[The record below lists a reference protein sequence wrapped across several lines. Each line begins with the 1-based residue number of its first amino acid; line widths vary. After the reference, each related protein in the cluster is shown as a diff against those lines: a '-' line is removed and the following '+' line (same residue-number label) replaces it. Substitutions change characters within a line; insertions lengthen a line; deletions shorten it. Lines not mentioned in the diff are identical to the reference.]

1 MSRWISERIRDAYY
15 REARRRGYRSR
26 AVFKLMEMDEKF
38 GIFREGQAVLD
49 LGAAPGSWSQYA
61 RERVGEGGLVVAVD
75 RSRMEPIRGVVFLR
89 IDVFDD
95 EVFDAIQ
102 RALGNRIGF
111 DVILSDMSPN
121 ISGHSSLDH
130 ARSLEILDRVLQ
142 IAEKYLLPNGKVI
155 CKIFQGEMIKDRIKK
170 LKKRFRVV
178 KLTKPKA
185 SRKDSA
191 ELYLVLIGFKKSSF
205 SRFRT
210 FK

>member
-38 GIFREGQAVLD
+38 GIFQEGQAVLD

-95 EVFDAIQ
+95 EVFDAVQ
-102 RALGNRIGF
+102 GAPLPGPRQVLGDPREGPP
-111 DVILSDMSPN
+111 DLREVPPTRWGHGVQGV
-121 ISGHSSLDH
+121 SGGH
-130 ARSLEILDRVLQ
+130 AGGLEAEAEGVLQ
-142 IAEKYLLPNGKVI
+142 VRQADQAGCLPQV
-155 CKIFQGEMIKDRIKK
+155 
-170 LKKRFRVV
+170 
-178 KLTKPKA
+178 
-185 SRKDSA
+185 
-191 ELYLVLIGFKKSSF
+191 
-205 SRFRT
+205 
-210 FK
+210 

>member
-75 RSRMEPIRGVVFLR
+75 RSRMEPIKGVVFLR

-95 EVFDAIQ
+95 EVFDAVQ
-102 RALGNRIGF
+102 GALGNRIGF
-111 DVILSDMSPN
+111 DVVLSDMAPN
-121 ISGHSSLDH
+121 VSGHPSLDH
-130 ARSLEILDRVLQ
+130 ARSLEILERVLQ
-142 IAEKYLLPNGKVI
+142 ISERFLLPGGVMVCKV
-155 CKIFQGEMIKDRIKK
+155 FQGDMLEDWRRR
-170 LKKRFRVV
+170 LRGSFRFVR
-178 KLTKPKA
+178 LTKPAA
-185 SRKDSA
+185 SPRSSS
-191 ELYLVLIGFKKSSF
+191 ELYFVAKGFKPSA
-205 SRFRT
+205 FRRGPRA
-210 FK
+210 